1 MAHKIRVACLGTSDR
16 LSRAVD
22 ALLHQNI
29 IPAEN
34 IFLSKTDGELIERFT
49 ASGCKLLADD
59 MNAIIKGEVVLVVA
73 PASEMAAVLA
83 PVCGCTAGRYLIAIS
98 DKVSVEEIAERVA
111 KGTQIMAVNAVKG
124 EDGILRGTVQYSKGF
139 AAYMKPPCED
149 IVRALVS
156 ELTIC

>member
-73 PASEMAAVLA
+73 PAS
-83 PVCGCTAGRYLIAIS
+83 
-98 DKVSVEEIAERVA
+98 
-111 KGTQIMAVNAVKG
+111 
-124 EDGILRGTVQYSKGF
+124 
-139 AAYMKPPCED
+139 
-149 IVRALVS
+149 
-156 ELTIC
+156 

>member
-98 DKVSVEEIAERVA
+98 DKVSVEEIAERVV

-139 AAYMKPPCED
+139 AAYMN
-149 IVRALVS
+149 AA
-156 ELTIC
+156 TGM